1 MATVSGLASHAR
13 PHLAVDLVILTLGSR
28 PASLE
33 RPTLG
38 VVVLRRADHTAV
50 LPGRFVRERHTVDQT
65 VLELLRKKVGYDP
78 GRPIYLEMLGV
89 YDAPQRDERGWV
101 VSVSHLTALLADE
114 ADRLPPETVEILP
127 VHGDASRGRR
137 VTRESLAYDHDQM
150 VTTAVRR
157 ARRRYERSPD
167 PLRLVRPPYTL
178 SELRHVHEA
187 VLGQPLKRDTFN
199 RRMQPNLETV
209 RDSDGDFA
217 VSDTGGRPAQLFEP
231 RSRQDRD
238 PEAGP
243 FPLPRT
249 TG

>member
-1 MATVSGLASHAR
+1 M
-13 PHLAVDLVILTLGSR
+13 DLVILTLGSR

-78 GRPIYLEMLGV
+78 ARPIYLEMLGV

-137 VTRESLAYDHDQM
+137 
-150 VTTAVRR
+150 
-157 ARRRYERSPD
+157 RYERSPD

-199 RRMQPNLETV
+199 RRMQPYLETV